1 MMDNAISQYVQS
13 VLCINVDKKTKTND
27 ARMCGDMEWGYV
39 GFITITDIR
48 IKTGTT
54 IT

>member
-1 MMDNAISQYVQS
+1 MMLSVSMYSPYYVS
-13 VLCINVDKKTKTND
+13 MSTRKRKTND